1 MSSDRG
7 TVTMRE
13 GLRELPADAEF
24 DVPVPFACTLD
35 FKSGGG
41 GTVRHVNHK
50 RVPQCALSRI
60 CGMCGETLG
69 RPIAFVGTQLEVD
82 RNAFHFPPLH
92 TDCAEL
98 ALQWYADLP
107 PNALGIG
114 SRELLGE
121 AMGEAHEE
129 WFIVHTSGF
138 EYVRPSTEQLDR
150 RPVFEPNSPMPR
162 QASSSL

>member
-1 MSSDRG
+1 M
-7 TVTMRE
+7 
-13 GLRELPADAEF
+13 
-24 DVPVPFACTLD
+24 
-35 FKSGGG
+35 
-41 GTVRHVNHK
+41 RHVNHK

-114 SRELLGE
+114 ARELLGE

-138 EYVRPSTEQLDR
+138 EYLRPSAEQA
-150 RPVFEPNSPMPR
+150 RP
-162 QASSSL
+162 ASRLRAQLTDAASGLQRPLTAGPPTV